1 MGFDRAASQGKE
13 IKKER
18 RRPETKFV
26 HSHATATETGVTN
39 LSVIIIPEAGD
50 FVNRNSEKT
59 RVPRFRGRRSGL
71 EHEKI
76 PENGDEKIFEGAD
89 PPGRDPPKRGEVRE
103 MEQKNTVRENRERL
117 RLTQKQVADTI
128 GIAES
133 AYQRYE
139 YGVQVPNVFMAV
151 KIAKVL
157 KVPVEELFLID

>member
-1 MGFDRAASQGKE
+1 
-13 IKKER
+13 
-18 RRPETKFV
+18 
-26 HSHATATETGVTN
+26 
-39 LSVIIIPEAGD
+39 
-50 FVNRNSEKT
+50 
-59 RVPRFRGRRSGL
+59 
-71 EHEKI
+71 
-76 PENGDEKIFEGAD
+76 
-89 PPGRDPPKRGEVRE
+89 
-103 MEQKNTVRENRERL
+103 MEQKNTLRENRERL

>member
-1 MGFDRAASQGKE
+1 MQSLSRRAG
-13 IKKER
+13 
-18 RRPETKFV
+18 RPF
-26 HSHATATETGVTN
+26 GVT
-39 LSVIIIPEAGD
+39 IIIPEVWD

-76 PENGDEKIFEGAD
+76 PENGDEQISQRAD

-103 MEQKNTVRENRERL
+103 MEQKNTLRENRERL

-157 KVPVEELFLID
+157 KISVEELFLIDQE